1 MTLAERIKRIRKDA
15 NLTQP
20 QFAKEINVGWGAVA
34 GWEQGKIKPGDGRLY
49 LIAERFKVNP
59 QWLIDGTGDIYRAD
73 ALNDA
78 TQAQIEIDV
87 IKSLFQGLPPEYQTK
102 ILTALREMIATGAT
116 VPNLTSN
123 RVDISGTVNGNVDIM
138 QGGGKDS

>member
-1 MTLAERIKRIRKDA
+1 MTTGERIKTIRKDA
-15 NLTQP
+15 KLTQKE
-20 QFAKEINVGWGAVA
+20 FAAMIGVGWGLVA
-34 GWEQGKIKPGDGRLY
+34 SWEQGQKQPGKARLY
-49 LIAERFKVNP
+49 VIAERFKVNP

>member
-1 MTLAERIKRIRKDA
+1 MTIGERIKTIRKDA
-15 NLTQP
+15 KLTQKE
-20 QFAKEINVGWGAVA
+20 FADAIDVQRLAVA
-34 GWEQGKIKPGDGRLY
+34 SWEQGQKSPGKARLY
-49 LIAERFKVNP
+49 VIAERFKVNP
-59 QWLIDGTGDIYRAD
+59 QWLIDGTGDIYRSD

-87 IKSLFQGLPPEYQTK
+87 IKSLFQGLPTEYQAK

-123 RVDISGTVNGNVDIM
+123 RVDISGTVNGNVDIK
-138 QGGGKDS
+138 QGGKDS

>member
-1 MTLAERIKRIRKDA
+1 MKIGERIKQIRKDA
-15 NLTQP
+15 KMTQ
-20 QFAKEINVGWGAVA
+20 KEFGAAIGVSYIAVA
-34 GWEQGKIKPGDGRLY
+34 GWEQGNKKPGDGRLY

-59 QWLIDGTGDIYRAD
+59 QWLIDGTGDIYRDD

-138 QGGGKDS
+138 QGGKDS

>member
-1 MTLAERIKRIRKDA
+1 MTIGERIKKIRNDA
-15 NLTQP
+15 KMTQ
-20 QFAKEINVGWGAVA
+20 KEFGAVIDVQRLVVA
-34 GWEQGKIKPGDGRLY
+34 SWEQGQKQPGKARLY
-49 LIAERFKVNP
+49 VIAERFKVNP

-87 IKSLFQGLPPEYQTK
+87 IKNLFQGLPPEYQAK

-123 RVDISGTVNGNVDIM
+123 RVDISGTVNGNVDIK
-138 QGGGKDS
+138 QGGKSE